1 MSLDRYQFT
10 KKHQDKDCL
19 KTTKYPKFEKKSTD
33 LYIIS
38 RELDRLDLLSNEFYE
53 DPRYWWILAEA
64 NPQLGKGTLL
74 VPAGL
79 QLRIPF
85 PVDDVDIKLRNVEE
99 DR

>member
-1 MSLDRYQFT
+1 MSVNRYIAT
-10 KKHQDKDCL
+10 EKHANDCY
-19 KTTKYPKFEKKSTD
+19 KTTKYPKFPKQSTD

-53 DPRYWWILAEA
+53 DPRYWWVISAA

-74 VPAGL
+74 IPPGL

-85 PVDDVDIKLRNVEE
+85 PLRDVTKKLQDVQEE
-99 DR
+99 R